1 MEIGKVL
8 YKILDNLIKTKD
20 VPISM
25 YQNMIKTN
33 PLINGQF
40 SYCAIEKKD
49 YEYLKNEL
57 KEICIK
63 LNDLTEYA
71 RFKNENADVDKIATE
86 FLSGERDIE
95 ELLSKTE
102 KIIENKKYL

>member
-1 MEIGKVL
+1 MKIDKYNEL
-8 YKILDNLIKTKD
+8 SNILDEMIRTKD
-20 VPISM
+20 VPIPI

-49 YEYLKNEL
+49 YEYLKNGL

-63 LNDLTEYA
+63 LNELTEYA
-71 RFKNENADVDKIATE
+71 RNKNENADISKIAME

-95 ELLSKTE
+95 ELFSKAE
-102 KIIENKKYL
+102 KNN

>member
-1 MEIGKVL
+1 M
-8 YKILDNLIKTKD
+8 LDKLLKTEN
-20 VPISM
+20 VSIPI

-40 SYCAIEKKD
+40 SYCTIEKKD
-49 YEYLKNEL
+49 YEYLKNGL

-63 LNDLTEYA
+63 LNELTEYA
-71 RFKNENADVDKIATE
+71 RNKNENADISKIATE

-95 ELLSKTE
+95 ELFSNVE
-102 KIIENKKYL
+102 KIIENKK

>member
-1 MEIGKVL
+1 MKIEKYDEL
-8 YKILDNLIKTKD
+8 SNILDEMLKTKD
-20 VPISM
+20 VPIPI
-25 YQNMIKTN
+25 YQNIIKEN

-49 YEYLKNEL
+49 YDYLKEGL

-63 LNDLTEYA
+63 LNELTEYA
-71 RFKNENADVDKIATE
+71 RNKNENANIDKIAME

-95 ELLSKTE
+95 E
-102 KIIENKKYL
+102 IIFKSRKK

>member
-1 MEIGKVL
+1 MKIDNYNEL
-8 YKILDNLIKTKD
+8 YEILDNLIKTKD
-20 VPISM
+20 VPISI
-25 YQNMIKTN
+25 YQNMIETN

-49 YEYLKNEL
+49 YEYLKNGL

-63 LNDLTEYA
+63 LNKLTEYA
-71 RFKNENADVDKIATE
+71 RNKNENANVSKIASE

-95 ELLSKTE
+95 ELFSKAE
-102 KIIENKKYL
+102 KIIENKK

>member
-1 MEIGKVL
+1 MEIGKEL
-8 YKILDNLIKTKD
+8 YKILDNLLKTKD
-20 VPISM
+20 VPIPI

-49 YEYLKNEL
+49 YEYLRNGL

-63 LNDLTEYA
+63 LNELTEYA
-71 RFKNENADVDKIATE
+71 RNKNENADVSKIAME

-95 ELLSKTE
+95 ELFSKAE
-102 KIIENKKYL
+102 KIIENKK

>member
-1 MEIGKVL
+1 MNI
-8 YKILDNLIKTKD
+8 DNLLKTQN
-20 VPISM
+20 VSIPI
-25 YQNMIKTN
+25 YQNIIKTN

-49 YEYLKNEL
+49 YEYLKNGL

-63 LNDLTEYA
+63 LNELTKYA
-71 RFKNENADVDKIATE
+71 RNKNENADISKIAFE

-95 ELLSKTE
+95 ELFPNAE
-102 KIIENKKYL
+102 KIIENKK

>member
-1 MEIGKVL
+1 MKIDKYNEL
-8 YKILDNLIKTKD
+8 SNILDEMIKTKD
-20 VPISM
+20 VPIPI

-49 YEYLKNEL
+49 YEYLKNGL

-63 LNDLTEYA
+63 LNELTEYA
-71 RFKNENADVDKIATE
+71 RNKNENADISKIAME

-95 ELLSKTE
+95 ELFSKTE
-102 KIIENKKYL
+102 KIIENKK

>member
-1 MEIGKVL
+1 MEIGKEL

-20 VPISM
+20 VPISI

-33 PLINGQF
+33 PLINSDF

-49 YEYLKNEL
+49 YEYLKNGL
-57 KEICIK
+57 KEMCIK
-63 LNDLTEYA
+63 LNDLTEYV
-71 RFKNENADVDKIATE
+71 RFKSENADVSKIASE

-95 ELLSKTE
+95 ELLFNTE
-102 KIIENKKYL
+102 KIIENKK

>member
-1 MEIGKVL
+1 MRIENYNEL
-8 YKILDNLIKTKD
+8 SKILDDLIKTKD
-20 VPISM
+20 VPIPI

-33 PLINGQF
+33 PLINGGF

-49 YEYLKNEL
+49 YEYLKNGL

-63 LNDLTEYA
+63 LNELTEYA
-71 RFKNENADVDKIATE
+71 RNKNENADVSKIAME

-95 ELLSKTE
+95 ELFSKAE
-102 KIIENKKYL
+102 KVIENKK

>member
-1 MEIGKVL
+1 MEIGKEL
-8 YKILDNLIKTKD
+8 YKILDDLLKTKD
-20 VPISM
+20 APISF
-25 YQNMIKTN
+25 YQYAIKEN
-33 PLINGQF
+33 PLINGDY

-63 LNDLTEYA
+63 LNELTEYA
-71 RFKNENADVDKIATE
+71 RNKNENADVSKIASE

-95 ELLSKTE
+95 ELLFNTE
-102 KIIENKKYL
+102 KIIENKK

>member
-1 MEIGKVL
+1 MKMGKEL
-8 YKILDNLIKTKD
+8 YKIIDNLLKTKNE
-20 VPISM
+20 PISF
-25 YQNMIKTN
+25 YQNMIKNN

-49 YEYLKNEL
+49 YEYMKNEL

-71 RFKNENADVDKIATE
+71 RFKNENADISKIAKE

-95 ELLSKTE
+95 ELLFNAE
-102 KIIENKKYL
+102 K

>member
-1 MEIGKVL
+1 MKIDKYNEL
-8 YKILDNLIKTKD
+8 SNILDEMIKTQD
-20 VPISM
+20 LPIPI

-49 YEYLKNEL
+49 YEYLKNGL

-63 LNDLTEYA
+63 
-71 RFKNENADVDKIATE
+71 
-86 FLSGERDIE
+86 
-95 ELLSKTE
+95 
-102 KIIENKKYL
+102 

>member
-1 MEIGKVL
+1 MKIDKYNEL
-8 YKILDNLIKTKD
+8 SKILDDLIKTKD
-20 VPISM
+20 VPIPI

-49 YEYLKNEL
+49 YDYLKNGL

-63 LNDLTEYA
+63 LNELTEYA
-71 RFKNENADVDKIATE
+71 RNKNENADISKIAHE

-95 ELLSKTE
+95 ELFSKAE
-102 KIIENKKYL
+102 KIIENKK

>member
-1 MEIGKVL
+1 MKIENYNEL
-8 YKILDNLIKTKD
+8 SNILDKMLKTTN
-20 VPISM
+20 VSIPI

-33 PLINGQF
+33 PLINGDF

-49 YEYLKNEL
+49 YEYIKNGL

-63 LNDLTEYA
+63 LNELTEYA
-71 RFKNENADVDKIATE
+71 RNKNENADISKIAME

-95 ELLSKTE
+95 ELFSKAE
-102 KIIENKKYL
+102 KVIENKK

>member
-1 MEIGKVL
+1 MKIDNYNEL
-8 YKILDNLIKTKD
+8 SKILDNLIKTKD
-20 VPISM
+20 VPIPI

-49 YEYLKNEL
+49 YEYIKNGL

-63 LNDLTEYA
+63 LNELTEYA
-71 RFKNENADVDKIATE
+71 RNKNKNADVSKIAYE

-95 ELLSKTE
+95 ELF
-102 KIIENKKYL
+102 

>member
-1 MEIGKVL
+1 MKIYNYNEL
-8 YKILDNLIKTKD
+8 SNILDKMLKTTN
-20 VPISM
+20 VSIPI

-33 PLINGQF
+33 PLINGDF

-49 YEYLKNEL
+49 YDYLKEGL

-63 LNDLTEYA
+63 LNELTEYA
-71 RFKNENADVDKIATE
+71 RNKNENADVSKIAME

-95 ELLSKTE
+95 ELFSKAE
-102 KIIENKKYL
+102 KVIENKK